1 MSDRSRRVG
10 QLARLAR
17 LAPLLLLVAFVGADL
32 FGGPRFI
39 VLGLVVTS
47 PLLAASLVGPRLT
60 ALYGVAATAAA
71 VLLGFSNHLYGGDY
85 AGGLNAQ
92 LVRVAGVVVGSVAA
106 VWASAGRQ
114 ARERRLAAVTRI
126 AEVAQ
131 RTILSPLPSQLGG
144 LHLAVVYE
152 SAATDALVGGDLYE
166 AVDTLWGVRLLIGDV
181 RGKGLDAVR
190 LASRVLGCFRSL
202 AHRLDDPAA
211 LMRALDAEVAASAAG
226 TEDFVTAV
234 LVQIDPKGR
243 TVVLNAG
250 HPDPLLLT
258 GLDVVEVGPPDRQP
272 PLGLGTFPRPHR
284 LQLAPA
290 DRLLLYTDGLAEAR
304 RKVTRD
310 FFPVAAAV
318 RETMANHALTAGL
331 AELVLRLRHWTNG
344 GLADD
349 VALLAVERLPAAEP
363 APAVT
368 TAADESPR
376 VTTPLRP

>member
-1 MSDRSRRVG
+1 MSERRRRV
-10 QLARLAR
+10 AR
-17 LAPLLLLVAFVGADL
+17 LAPLVLLALFAGADL
-32 FGGPRFI
+32 IGGAQFI

-60 ALYGVAATAAA
+60 AAYGLAATAAA
-71 VLLGFSNHLYGGDY
+71 VILGFENNVYDGDY

-92 LVRVAGVVVGSVAA
+92 LVRVFGVLLGSVAA
-106 VWASAGRQ
+106 VWVSARRL
-114 ARERRLAAVTRI
+114 ARERRLAAMTRV

-131 RTILSPLPSQLGG
+131 RTILSPVPHRLGG
-144 LHLAVVYE
+144 LQLAVGYE

-166 AVDTLWGVRLLIGDV
+166 AVDTLWGVRLLVGDV

-202 AHRLDDPAA
+202 AHRTDDPAA

-250 HPDPLLLT
+250 HPDPLLRTGAGLT
-258 GLDVVEVGPPDRQP
+258 EVTPPDRQP
-272 PLGLGTFPRPHR
+272 PLGLGTFPRPYR
-284 LQLAPA
+284 LQLDLG

-304 RKVTRD
+304 RGTSRD
-310 FFPVAAAV
+310 FFPVVSAV
-318 RETMANHALTAGL
+318 SETLAHPSLTAGL
-331 AELVLRLRHWTNG
+331 AELVRRLRSWTDG

-349 VALLAVERLPAAEP
+349 VALLAIERRPADEP
-363 APAVT
+363 AP
-368 TAADESPR
+368 TATASNDVPHA
-376 VTTPLRP
+376 TTPLHT